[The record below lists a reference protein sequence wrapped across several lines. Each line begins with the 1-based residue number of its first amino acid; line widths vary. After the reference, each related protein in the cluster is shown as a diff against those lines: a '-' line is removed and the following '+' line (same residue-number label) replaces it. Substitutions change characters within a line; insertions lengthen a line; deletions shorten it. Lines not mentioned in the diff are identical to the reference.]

1 MKTYFSNGIIQEIDY
16 LLEDNFQM
24 FYIQDLG
31 DEYTDRYVYPYDSI
45 KYRLD
50 NELVLLYDKFRDLI
64 FPDTET
70 YYQELNSLPIWVQHA
85 GQNSDCSITS
95 NQFSELIQECSENI
109 PNLLRHLYLVDCQF
123 LVGTI
128 QNLLSGMEYAF
139 VNYFINISHASKR
152 SEPIDDDTI
161 LCEISWNSR
170 CISGLL
176 ENYFIKAYS
185 ILDILCKICH
195 EFQNPQTDFSSYK
208 KMNSSEMLW
217 GSRKKLR
224 INGSKETLFEDNTLI
239 RSIEALRNEAIHN
252 GTWELNPK
260 IYYRFEN
267 GSVAE
272 HYMLFPDI
280 DQGHLSTTKNRRHF
294 FGEETKVNDVLPVIH
309 LTYQNLLMN
318 TIAMLNEADINSSM

>member
-1 MKTYFSNGIIQEIDY
+1 
-16 LLEDNFQM
+16 
-24 FYIQDLG
+24 
-31 DEYTDRYVYPYDSI
+31 
-45 KYRLD
+45 
-50 NELVLLYDKFRDLI
+50 
-64 FPDTET
+64 
-70 YYQELNSLPIWVQHA
+70 
-85 GQNSDCSITS
+85 
-95 NQFSELIQECSENI
+95 
-109 PNLLRHLYLVDCQF
+109 
-123 LVGTI
+123 
-128 QNLLSGMEYAF
+128 
-139 VNYFINISHASKR
+139 
-152 SEPIDDDTI
+152 
-161 LCEISWNSR
+161 
-170 CISGLL
+170 
-176 ENYFIKAYS
+176 
-185 ILDILCKICH
+185 
-195 EFQNPQTDFSSYK
+195 
-208 KMNSSEMLW
+208 MNSSEMLW

-318 TIAMLNEADINSSM
+318 TIAMLNEVDINSSM